1 MDKYSLW
8 SSVDYIVSTLINCGA
23 DLDTDGRLVNATVA
37 DAVALTSWSASDQT
51 AALARLN
58 GLGLIN

>member
-8 SSVDYIVSTLINCGA
+8 SSVDYIVATLINCGA

-37 DAVALTSWSASDQT
+37 DAVALTSWSANDQT